1 MFVNCSN
8 HSSEMWSEE
17 QLQAAHA
24 WGDIADYPFPYV
36 EAVADRKEIQKKA
49 QHVVDRILGLRPD
62 AVLCQGEYILNYAIV
77 KRLKELGIMV
87 VAASSER
94 MVEERRM
101 PDGSTQ
107 KVSRFSFVRF
117 REY

>member
-8 HSSEMWSEE
+8 HSSQVWGKN
-17 QLQAAHA
+17 QLRAAQV
-24 WGDIADYPFPYV
+24 WGEVRDYPFPCV
-36 EAVADRKEIQKKA
+36 EAAADKA
-49 QHVVDRILGLRPD
+49 AVQEMARHVVDKILALRPD

-77 KRLKELGIMV
+77 KRLKEFGIVV
-87 VAASSER
+87 VAACSER
-94 MVEERRM
+94 MVEEQQM